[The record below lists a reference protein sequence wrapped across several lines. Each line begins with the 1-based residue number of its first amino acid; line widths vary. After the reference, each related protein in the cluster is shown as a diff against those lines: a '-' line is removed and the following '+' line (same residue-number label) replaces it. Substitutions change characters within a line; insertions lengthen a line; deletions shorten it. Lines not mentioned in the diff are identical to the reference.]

1 MGLHSSRAM
10 GGAGGRVNAS
20 RSSSIDSD
28 SSALGLFGGGG
39 GACAFQIPG
48 YRTVELMPT
57 AQQRQ
62 TLQKWFGVVRWT
74 HNRAVDAL
82 RLDPSASATCLRAAV
97 AESEAE
103 HEWAAAVPLAI
114 RDATV
119 AQLVGAL
126 HLAKRS
132 AEVAAAATGE
142 VVAAEPIGTAAQNKA
157 LKYRTRK
164 DRLEQVV
171 LRADGFQYGI
181 PYPDYFGYA
190 PLATSAPIPDRL
202 QTDAILVR
210 STERF
215 YLCIPESR

>member
-1 MGLHSSRAM
+1 
-10 GGAGGRVNAS
+10 
-20 RSSSIDSD
+20 
-28 SSALGLFGGGG
+28 
-39 GACAFQIPG
+39 
-48 YRTVELMPT
+48 
-57 AQQRQ
+57 
-62 TLQKWFGVVRWT
+62 TLPQWFGVVRWI

-82 RLDPSASATCLRAAV
+82 RVDSTASATSLRAAV
-97 AESEAE
+97 AKSESE

-126 HLAKRS
+126 HLAQRS

-142 VVAAEPIGTAAQNKA
+142 AVALEPIGTAAQNKA

-164 DRLEQVV
+164 DRLEQIV

-190 PLATSAPIPDRL
+190 PLASSAPIPDRL
-202 QTDAILVR
+202 PSDAILVR

-215 YLCIPESR
+215 YLCIPDSC